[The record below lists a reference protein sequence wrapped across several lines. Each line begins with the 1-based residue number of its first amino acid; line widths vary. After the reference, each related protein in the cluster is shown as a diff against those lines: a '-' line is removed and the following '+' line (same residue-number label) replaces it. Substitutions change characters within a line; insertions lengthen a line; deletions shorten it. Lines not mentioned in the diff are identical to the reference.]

1 MRNPQKFGI
10 QEILSLFV
18 LFIKFV
24 FTMKIDEILF
34 SFECHLSNTAK
45 SMINKKYPICVK
57 WVWPEKKQIF
67 SLYGLIVKISNISE
81 G

>member
-34 SFECHLSNTAK
+34 SFECHLSNIAK
-45 SMINKKYPICVK
+45 SMINKKISYMCEMGLAR
-57 WVWPEKKQIF
+57 EKT
-67 SLYGLIVKISNISE
+67 NI
-81 G
+81 